1 MLSQDFQSRN
11 NLKVK
16 PNDLLDTDKCYTLMT
31 CVYPNYASETST
43 GKKIRKLIKKFENIC
58 QLASG
63 YNAEPLNITLD
74 EQVQPTRTFRDVFR
88 NAQRDQAQR
97 DQAQTDQAQTDQ
109 AQTEP
114 SQSIDSLPSQ
124 EKRPDV
130 QAKEPN
136 PENRLQRGRIS
147 SGTIVSF
154 QNVPFESTRIP
165 STSEQE
171 VVSVAVTHQG
181 AKTKKLRKI
190 LRGPLFLKFL
200 MLGC

>member
-1 MLSQDFQSRN
+1 MLYSDDLCLSKLCFRN
-11 NLKVK
+11 IHW
-16 PNDLLDTDKCYTLMT
+16 
-31 CVYPNYASETST
+31 
-43 GKKIRKLIKKFENIC
+43 KKIRKLIKKFENIC

-109 AQTEP
+109 AQTDQAQSEP
-114 SQSIDSLPSQ
+114 SPSIDSSP

-181 AKTKKLRKI
+181 AKPKKIRKI

-200 MLGC
+200 MLAC